1 MKYSIIACSLLL
13 SFAACQ
19 NQTKNKSQTSDLLT
33 DSLNRSSSPQDTDKT
48 VKVTKEFFDAL
59 SKNQHESAQQ
69 CMDTQQGN
77 SMMMRLSDSLKNYPN
92 FKLDVKRNSRE
103 GAAAGSV
110 YRTIDAV
117 ISSGQKKMNTQITLR
132 KSSMDTMKV
141 WKVYDIKYQ

>member
-1 MKYSIIACSLLL
+1 MKYLIIGCGLLL

-19 NQTKNKSQTSDLLT
+19 NQTKNQEQTSDLLT
-33 DSLNRSSSPQDTDKT
+33 DSMNRSSLPQDTDKT

-69 CMDTQQGN
+69 CMDTKQGN
-77 SMMMRLSDSLKNYPN
+77 AMMMRLSDSLKNYPD
-92 FKLDVKRNSRE
+92 FKLDVKKNSTE
-103 GAAAGSV
+103 GAAGSV
-110 YRTIDAV
+110 YSTMNAV

-132 KSSMDTMKV
+132 KSSVDTMKV

>member
-1 MKYSIIACSLLL
+1 MKYLIIGFGLLL

-19 NQTKNKSQTSDLLT
+19 NQTKNQEQTSDLLT
-33 DSLNRSSSPQDTDKT
+33 DSMNRSSSPQDTDKT

-59 SKNQHESAQQ
+59 SKSQHESAQQ

-77 SMMMRLSDSLKNYPN
+77 TMMMRLSDSLKNYPA
-92 FKLDVKRNSRE
+92 FKLDVKKNSIE
-103 GAAAGSV
+103 GAAGSV
-110 YRTIDAV
+110 YSTMDAV

-132 KSSMDTMKV
+132 KSSVDTMEV

>member
-1 MKYSIIACSLLL
+1 MKYFIIAFSLLL

-19 NQTKNKSQTSDLLT
+19 NQTKNQEQTSDLLT
-33 DSLNRSSSPQDTDKT
+33 DSMNRSSLPQDTDKT

-69 CMDTQQGN
+69 CMDTKQGN
-77 SMMMRLSDSLKNYPN
+77 AMMMRLSDSLKNYPD
-92 FKLDVKRNSRE
+92 FKLDVKKNSTE
-103 GAAAGSV
+103 GAAGSV
-110 YRTIDAV
+110 YSTMDAV

-132 KSSMDTMKV
+132 KSSVDTMKV

>member
-1 MKYSIIACSLLL
+1 MKYLIIGCGLLL

-19 NQTKNKSQTSDLLT
+19 NQIKNQEQTSDLLT
-33 DSLNRSSSPQDTDKT
+33 DSMNRSSSPQDTDKT

-77 SMMMRLSDSLKNYPN
+77 AMMMRLSDSLKNYPDFN
-92 FKLDVKRNSRE
+92 LDVKKNSIE
-103 GAAAGSV
+103 GAARSV
-110 YRTIDAV
+110 YSTMDAV

-132 KSSMDTMKV
+132 KSSVDTLKV